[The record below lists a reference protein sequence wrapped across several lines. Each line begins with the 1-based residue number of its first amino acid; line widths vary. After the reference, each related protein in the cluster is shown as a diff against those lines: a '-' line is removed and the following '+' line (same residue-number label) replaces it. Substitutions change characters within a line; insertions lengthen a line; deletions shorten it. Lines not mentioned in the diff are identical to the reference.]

1 MRLKKINA
9 VLGILT
15 FALFFAHGIYEDVA
29 YIAYIYNPILTKA
42 FADTLATVFTLH
54 AVLSLYIIFRRNDTV
69 KIDYRKRN
77 IKTLIQRDT
86 GMLSIL
92 LLPFHAG
99 AMSLLGKTYGT
110 PAFYVIEFLGFLF
123 IGVIST
129 HLAISFSK
137 ALITLGLVTD
147 EKKVKTI
154 DRAVAVIS
162 AVFFVFTCVVL
173 FITYGKLF
181 ASGAVS

>member
-9 VLGILT
+9 VLGLLT
-15 FALFFAHGIYEDVA
+15 FALFFTHGIYQDVS
-29 YIAYIYNPILTKA
+29 YIVFYYNPILTKV
-42 FADTLATVFTLH
+42 LAYALAAAFTLH
-54 AVLSLYIIFRRNDTV
+54 AVLSMVIVFRKNDTV
-69 KIDYRKRN
+69 KIDYKKRN

-99 AMSLLGKTYGT
+99 GIGLMGKTYGT
-110 PAFYVIEFLGFLF
+110 PAFYVIEFLSFMF

-137 ALITLGLVTD
+137 ALITLGLVSD
-147 EKKVKTI
+147 EKKVKII

-162 AVFFVFTCVVL
+162 ALFFIVTCIIL
-173 FITYGKLF
+173 FITFDKMF
-181 ASGAVS
+181 ASEAVS